1 MLCSIW
7 RARNAC
13 MWENKQVSPVTICVL
28 ASDMMHD
35 LVQQQPHF
43 VPFAY
48 SRDDLVEI
56 TRDVAKM

>member
-13 MWENKQVSPVTICVL
+13 MWENKQVSPVTTCVL

-43 VPFAY
+43 VPFTY